1 MRNISVLVKPASG
14 MCNMTC
20 DYCFY
25 CDEAAKREQEFYG
38 MMSEDTLKNLIRRT
52 MLQAEGVASY
62 TWQGGEPSLRGLE
75 FFRRAVW
82 FQKKYNRN
90 HVRVINAFQTN
101 GYAVTK
107 EWCEFFKENQF
118 LVGLSVD
125 GTARIH
131 NSMRHSKNGEDTFE
145 RINKTAKLLD
155 KYGVEYNFFTVVTPK
170 IAENIK

>member
-25 CDEAAKREQEFYG
+25 CDEAAKREKEFYG

-107 EWCEFFKENQF
+107 EWCEFFK
-118 LVGLSVD
+118 
-125 GTARIH
+125 
-131 NSMRHSKNGEDTFE
+131 
-145 RINKTAKLLD
+145 
-155 KYGVEYNFFTVVTPK
+155 
-170 IAENIK
+170 

>member
-62 TWQGGEPSLRGLE
+62 TWQGGEPSLRVGKACDILTDIVS
-75 FFRRAVW
+75 FKTCFICGC
-82 FQKKYNRN
+82 FCLSS
-90 HVRVINAFQTN
+90 VRT
-101 GYAVTK
+101 
-107 EWCEFFKENQF
+107 C
-118 LVGLSVD
+118 
-125 GTARIH
+125 
-131 NSMRHSKNGEDTFE
+131 MREV
-145 RINKTAKLLD
+145 R
-155 KYGVEYNFFTVVTPK
+155 YNFFYPY
-170 IAENIK
+170 ICCFH